1 MDEKIERPELK
12 NDSPASAVEESTVQA
27 VETPAEDE
35 SLSPA
40 VEGEEIPENPA
51 SADGMEEQPAEEE
64 PQDTAEDPDA
74 PLVMSLPAES
84 MEAVEMPAA
93 PAPAPVPAG
102 PAEKLFTGL
111 SCLGLPVL
119 LILAAAMT
127 FLEVWQ
133 IRDLW
138 CAGEARLAEAVMNMK
153 SDWLTLSAGGQAYV
167 DNPPLYIWFT
177 HALSRIPHITEPMA
191 IFLAVASSHALFI
204 GSIWALA
211 RGTGHDRRSAFA
223 AGLVALC
230 CVFISGLACL
240 PGTALLFAAT
250 VALGMTCLY
259 RGWIKSFA
267 PFWLAAGFLLMGVA
281 TLIDG
286 PMGIVYAVVSSVLFL
301 FWRGTPGRLNS
312 RDGLPG
318 FFLMLLMVGAW
329 LGALY
334 LGGHTGYIRE
344 LVNTH
349 IISRLFESRC
359 CDVWWFY
366 LAALP
371 IVWLPWILVIL
382 FVNWFGVLRGIP
394 TVWKTRK
401 NDGGSSWLWI
411 WLVTGAALLSCLK
424 AKEVV
429 YALPLL
435 APMAV
440 LIGRSVLRL
449 SAGRSRCFFGLS
461 AALMALAGLTLVLV
475 DVYPFIK
482 PYIPAGW
489 LPPMPACL
497 ETCIISLDGT
507 MYMGAVLI
515 LLAVILLSFTRLAL
529 PGGALLITAIGMV
542 AFIQP
547 FHFFVVPSLE
557 KMLAPAPAAVEQAP
571 AAQPAPAVPADES
584 PAAPAEPA
592 VPAKAEPA
600 AETPTEIPAAP
611 AEPAA
616 PAKAEPATEAPAEAS
631 AAPAADAAPAEKPA
645 EAPVEKPADAPA
657 PEKALEEK
665 PAETPAPAEAPAST
679 SA

>member
-1 MDEKIERPELK
+1 MDEKIERPELT
-12 NDSPASAVEESTVQA
+12 NDSPAAAVEESTVQA

-35 SLSPA
+35 TPSPVVDA
-40 VEGEEIPENPA
+40 EESPENPA
-51 SADGMEEQPAEEE
+51 ASDDTEQQPAEEA
-64 PQDTAEDPDA
+64 PLDTADSQDAAEDADA
-74 PLVMSLPAES
+74 PLAMPLPAEGV
-84 MEAVEMPAA
+84 EAVEMPAA
-93 PAPAPVPAG
+93 PAQAPVPAG
-102 PAEKLFTGL
+102 PAEKLFNGL

-133 IRDLW
+133 VRDLW

-153 SDWLTLSAGGQAYV
+153 SGWLTLSAGGQAYV

-177 HALSRIPHITEPMA
+177 YALGRIPHITESMA
-191 IFLAVASSHALFI
+191 IFLAAASSHALFI
-204 GSIWALA
+204 GAIWALA

-223 AGLVALC
+223 AGLVALS

-240 PGTALLFAAT
+240 PGAALLFAAT

-301 FWRGTPGRLNS
+301 FWRGTPGRLNG

-329 LGALY
+329 LGTLY

-349 IISRLFESRC
+349 ILSRLFESRC

-401 NDGGSSWLWI
+401 TDGGSSWLWI

-424 AKEVV
+424 AKEVI

-440 LIGRSVLRL
+440 LTGRSLLRL
-449 SAGRSRCFFGLS
+449 SVGRSRCFFGLS
-461 AALMALAGLTLVLV
+461 AALMALAGLALVLV
-475 DVYPFIK
+475 DVYPFLK

-497 ETCIISLDGT
+497 ETCITALDGT

-542 AFIQP
+542 ALIQP

-557 KMLAPAPAAVEQAP
+557 KMLAPTPAAVEQAP
-571 AAQPAPAVPADES
+571 AAQPAPTVPADE
-584 PAAPAEPA
+584 A
-592 VPAKAEPA
+592 
-600 AETPTEIPAAP
+600 PAAP

-616 PAKAEPATEAPAEAS
+616 PAKAEPAPEAPAEAP
-631 AAPAADAAPAEKPA
+631 AAPATEAAPAD
-645 EAPVEKPADAPA
+645 KPADAPA
-657 PEKALEEK
+657 PERAPEEK
-665 PAETPAPAEAPAST
+665 PTETPAPAEAPAST
-679 SA
+679 NA